1 MRLECNGDV
10 DTGDTINLRRSWR
23 FMKILAFTVMSW
35 LSRRYKLRKVHA
47 KIPRGREWEG
57 RNTTDFDVHLRR
69 DLLLFFARKVSFNFP
84 CTTCCAILTDERKK
98 RRKRR
103 ATFSKCSGTS
113 RIKIMTLISR
123 SSLVINASHGEV
135 FVGSFHYSHGSL
147 ANVMAWHY

>member
-1 MRLECNGDV
+1 M
-10 DTGDTINLRRSWR
+10 INLCRSRR

-35 LSRRYKLRKVHA
+35 LSRRRRRYKLRKVHT
-47 KIPRGREWEG
+47 KIPRGRGWKEGRG

-69 DLLLFFARKVSFNFP
+69 DSLPFFARKVWFNFP
-84 CTTCCAILTDERKK
+84 CTTCCAILTDGKK
-98 RRKRR
+98 RRKRG

-123 SSLVINASHGEV
+123 SSLAINASHGEV
-135 FVGSFHYSHGSL
+135 FVESFHYSRGSP